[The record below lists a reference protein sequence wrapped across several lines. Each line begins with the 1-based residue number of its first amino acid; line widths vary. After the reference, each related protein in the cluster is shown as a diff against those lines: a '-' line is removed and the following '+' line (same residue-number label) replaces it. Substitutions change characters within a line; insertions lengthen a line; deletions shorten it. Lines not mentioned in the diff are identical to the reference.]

1 MRLKLLFFLFILS
14 TSSSLK
20 AQSLKEAHLYLDK
33 SDYNKAI
40 SLFSKIKNEAVKKN
54 DVVSIVSAK
63 NGIADCYTDLG
74 AYYKSNILL
83 QENLKTLNLSKIKN
97 YKLLAETHLQMANN
111 YDHLFFFEDY
121 LKHCNQYYHFI
132 NKAFPKKEIYKAL
145 YYAYL
150 GRYYN
155 VKYQIDKANSYTED
169 ALKIYRKNKKDANLI
184 DVYKLYNAH
193 CFTNRNTPMPFPDRY
208 KFIDTLLFHLN
219 KKFLFD
225 NVKKSKHLVSAQMME
240 FDRGYNLSLDN
251 NKDGKLFINKTIEVF
266 NKALVNYDNC
276 VGSNYDVS
284 AKINGL
290 KNLLYLASKDFKK
303 SLNECN
309 IGIERVSDRDL
320 LNLGFAS
327 NNYQI
332 LSLLRQKHL
341 VLDELNKS
349 NPQQK
354 QQQQIIDN
362 LLLMEKIWNR
372 YSQDQVNANADFMSN
387 MYNQNPYSFLFQ
399 AYLKMFEI
407 TNNKKY
413 FEKIHEY
420 DEKSKYNSLLLTAYL
435 SPKQKEEKQMLYN
448 KRQEIYLIYN
458 DYILAKNNKSQKQF
472 AIKKELLKHIKQY
485 NLVEEKSDLFKQS
498 NIVSIKEIQR
508 KLTSKDAVISY
519 ISTEIIDV
527 NLYAKIITKNNISLI
542 EVNSVKDIWFSN
554 YYSDKLDSIN
564 KSIQTQNLKKF
575 KVFSQN
581 IYKDVFEKIDKLLP
595 KEINHLEIIPNA
607 ELNNLP
613 FEILL
618 YSDSNINDFRRL
630 PYLIHKYNF
639 SYSLSS
645 SITKLNNNNRRKPFE
660 KMVVFSPIF
669 DKQNLSH
676 LQFSKDI
683 SKLISNE
690 YNAIFFDGKEAS
702 IKAFKTEL
710 QNRKIV
716 SVFSHGQALAD
727 FDNNNKGVYF
737 SDGFLS
743 LNDIYNLK
751 SNCDFLLLGSCET
764 GIGGKDNG
772 EGSINLARAFSSI
785 GVKSMLLASWKIDE
799 ESTMKLTES
808 FLKYLQEGYSK
819 SEALQKAKLDFLKT
833 SNPRNANPFYWAGL
847 NIVGNNENIKP
858 HQTQNYL
865 WWILLIF
872 PLAGW
877 VWYYKR
883 KRVN

>member
-1 MRLKLLFFLFILS
+1 MRLIAYFLLFLF
-14 TSSSLK
+14 TMTSLK
-20 AQSLKEAHLYLDK
+20 AQSLKEAYFYLDK

-40 SLFSKIKNEAVKKN
+40 LLFSKIKKEAVKKN

-74 AYYKSNILL
+74 AYYKSNVLL
-83 QENLKTLNLSKIKN
+83 QENLKTLNSVQVKN

-121 LKHCNQYYHFI
+121 LKHCNQYYYFI
-132 NKAFPKKEIYKAL
+132 NKAYPKKEIYKAL

-155 VKYQIDKANSYTED
+155 VKYQIDKANSYTES
-169 ALKIYRKNKKDANLI
+169 ALKMYHRNKQDAHLI
-184 DVYKLYNAH
+184 EVYKLYNAQS
-193 CFTNRNTPMPFPDRY
+193 FTNRNNQISFSNKLKYVDS
-208 KFIDTLLFHLN
+208 LLFHIN
-219 KKFLFD
+219 KRFPVD

-309 IGIERVSDRDL
+309 IGIERVSERDL

-407 TNNKKY
+407 TNDKKY
-413 FEKIHEY
+413 LDKIHEY
-420 DEKSKYNSLLLTAYL
+420 DEKSKYNSLLFTASL
-435 SPKQKEEKQMLYN
+435 SSKQKKEKQLLYA
-448 KRQEIYLIYN
+448 KRQEIYLTYD
-458 DYILAKNNKSQKQF
+458 DYTLSKNNTSQQQTV
-472 AIKKELLKHIKQY
+472 IKEKLFKLIKQY
-485 NLVEEKSDLFKQS
+485 NLAEEKSDLFKQS
-498 NIVSIKEIQR
+498 NIVSVKEIQR
-508 KLTSKDAVISY
+508 KLTSNDAVVSY
-519 ISTEIIDV
+519 LTSEIVEGNI
-527 NLYAKIITKNNISLI
+527 YAKIITKDKIYVLKVNNLNN
-542 EVNSVKDIWFSN
+542 VPSN
-554 YYSDKLDSIN
+554 YHLLNQDSLMVSMQKQDCKTF
-564 KSIQTQNLKKF
+564 KSI
-575 KVFSQN
+575 SHR
-581 IYKDVFEKIDKLLP
+581 IYKDLFQKIDSFLP
-595 KEINHLEIIPNA
+595 KGITHIEIIPNA
-607 ELNNLP
+607 ELSNLP
-613 FEILL
+613 FETLL
-618 YSDSNINDFRRL
+618 SEDSKTNDFRKL

-645 SITKLNNNNRRKPFE
+645 SITKLNNSKRRKLFE
-660 KMVVFSPIF
+660 KMTVFSPSF
-669 DKQNLSH
+669 EGQNLSQ
-676 LQFSKDI
+676 LQLSKVKAKSI
-683 SKLISNE
+683 SSE
-690 YNAIFFDGKEAS
+690 FEASFFENKEAS
-702 IKAFKTEL
+702 LKAFKNAL
-710 QNRKIV
+710 QENKII
-716 SVFSHGQALAD
+716 SLFSHGQSFND
-727 FDNNNKGVYF
+727 FENNKKGIYL
-737 SDGFLS
+737 SDGFLN

-751 SNCDFLLLGSCET
+751 SNCDFLLLGACET

-772 EGSINLARAFSSI
+772 EGNINLVRAFSSI

-847 NIVGNNENIKP
+847 HVIGNNENIKP
-858 HQTQNYL
+858 KQTQGYL

-872 PLAGW
+872 PLAGGI
-877 VWYYKR
+877 WYHR
-883 KRVN
+883 RRLN

>member
-1 MRLKLLFFLFILS
+1 M
-14 TSSSLK
+14 TSLK
-20 AQSLKEAHLYLDK
+20 AQSLKEAYFYLDK

-40 SLFSKIKNEAVKKN
+40 LLFRKIKKEAVKKN

-74 AYYKSNILL
+74 AYYKSNVLL
-83 QENLKTLNLSKIKN
+83 QENLKTLNSVQVKN

-121 LKHCNQYYHFI
+121 LKHCNQYYYFI
-132 NKAFPKKEIYKAL
+132 NKAYPKKEIYKAL

-155 VKYQIDKANSYTED
+155 VKYQIDKANSFTKS
-169 ALKIYRKNKKDANLI
+169 ALKIYHRNKQDAYLV
-184 DVYKLYNAH
+184 DVYKLYNAQS
-193 CFTNRNTPMPFPDRY
+193 FTNRNYPTSFQERY
-208 KFIDTLLFHLN
+208 KYVDSLLFHIN
-219 KKFLFD
+219 KRFPVD

-251 NKDGKLFINKTIEVF
+251 NKDGELFINKTIEVF
-266 NKALVNYDNC
+266 NKALVNYDNY

-309 IGIERVSDRDL
+309 IGIERVSETDL

-354 QQQQIIDN
+354 KQQQIIDN

-407 TNNKKY
+407 TNDKKY
-413 FEKIHEY
+413 LDKIHEY
-420 DEKSKYNSLLLTAYL
+420 DEKSKYNSLLFTASL
-435 SPKQKEEKQMLYN
+435 SSKQKKEKQLLYA
-448 KRQEIYLIYN
+448 KRQEIYLTYD
-458 DYILAKNNKSQKQF
+458 DYTLSKNNTSQQQTV
-472 AIKKELLKHIKQY
+472 IKEKLFKLIKQY
-485 NLVEEKSDLFKQS
+485 NLAEEKSDLFKQS
-498 NIVSIKEIQR
+498 NIVSVKEIQR
-508 KLTSKDAVISY
+508 KLTSNDAVVSY
-519 ISTEIIDV
+519 LTSEIV
-527 NLYAKIITKNNISLI
+527 EGNMYAKIITKNKIYVLK
-542 EVNSVKDIWFSN
+542 VNNLNNVPSN
-554 YYSDKLDSIN
+554 YHLLNQDSLMVSMQKQDCKTF
-564 KSIQTQNLKKF
+564 KSI
-575 KVFSQN
+575 SHR
-581 IYKDVFEKIDKLLP
+581 IYKDLFQKIDSFLP
-595 KEINHLEIIPNA
+595 KGITHIEIIPNA
-607 ELNNLP
+607 ELSNLP
-613 FEILL
+613 FETLL
-618 YSDSNINDFRRL
+618 SEDSKTNDFRKL

-645 SITKLNNNNRRKPFE
+645 SITKLNNSKRRKLFE
-660 KMVVFSPIF
+660 KMTVFSPSF
-669 DKQNLSH
+669 EGQNLSQ
-676 LQFSKDI
+676 LQLSKVKAKSI
-683 SKLISNE
+683 SSE
-690 YNAIFFDGKEAS
+690 FEASFFENKEAS
-702 IKAFKTEL
+702 LKAFKSAL
-710 QNRKIV
+710 QENKII
-716 SVFSHGQALAD
+716 SLFSHGQSFND
-727 FDNNNKGVYF
+727 FENNKKGIYL
-737 SDGFLS
+737 SDGFLN

-751 SNCDFLLLGSCET
+751 SNCDFLLLGACET

-772 EGSINLARAFSSI
+772 EGNINLVRAFSSI

-847 NIVGNNENIKP
+847 HVIGNNENIKP
-858 HQTQNYL
+858 KQTQGYL

-872 PLAGW
+872 PLAGGI
-877 VWYYKR
+877 WYHR
-883 KRVN
+883 RRLN

>member
-1 MRLKLLFFLFILS
+1 MRLIACFSLFLF
-14 TSSSLK
+14 TFTSLK
-20 AQSLKEAHLYLDK
+20 AQSLKEAYFYLDK

-74 AYYKSNILL
+74 AYYKSNVLL
-83 QENLKTLNLSKIKN
+83 QENLKTLNSVQVKN

-155 VKYQIDKANSYTED
+155 VKYQIDKANSFTKS
-169 ALKIYRKNKKDANLI
+169 ALKIYHKNKQDAYLV
-184 DVYKLYNAH
+184 DVYKLYNAQS
-193 CFTNRNTPMPFPDRY
+193 FTNRNNQISFPN
-208 KFIDTLLFHLN
+208 KFKYVDSLLFHLN
-219 KKFLFD
+219 KKFPFD
-225 NVKKSKHLVSAQMME
+225 NVKKSKHLVSAQMLE
-240 FDRGYNLSLDN
+240 FDKGYNLTLDN

-309 IGIERVSDRDL
+309 IGIERVSERDL

-399 AYLKMFEI
+399 AYLKMYEI
-407 TNNKKY
+407 TKDKKY
-413 FEKIHEY
+413 LDKIHEY
-420 DEKSKYNSLLLTAYL
+420 DEKSKYNSLLFTTSL
-435 SPKQKEEKQMLYN
+435 SSKQKKEKQLLYA
-448 KRQEIYLIYN
+448 KRQEIYLIY
-458 DYILAKNNKSQKQF
+458 DGYILSKNNKSQQQTV
-472 AIKKELLKHIKQY
+472 IKKKLVDLIKKY
-485 NLVEEKSDLFKQS
+485 NLLEDKSELFKKS
-498 NIVSIKEIQR
+498 NIVTIKEIQT
-508 KLTSKDAVISY
+508 KLTSNDAVVSY
-519 ISTEIIDV
+519 LTSEIV
-527 NLYAKIITKNNISLI
+527 EGNMYAKIITKDKIHVLKVNNLKNI
-542 EVNSVKDIWFSN
+542 ESN
-554 YYSDKLDSIN
+554 YHLLNQDSLMVSMQ
-564 KSIQTQNLKKF
+564 KQDCKTF
-575 KVFSQN
+575 KRISHR
-581 IYKDVFEKIDKLLP
+581 IYKDLFQKIDSFLP
-595 KEINHLEIIPNA
+595 KEIKHIEIIPNA
-607 ELNNLP
+607 ELSNLP
-613 FEILL
+613 FETLL
-618 YSDSNINDFRRL
+618 SEDSKTNDFRKL

-645 SITKLNNNNRRKPFE
+645 SITKLNNIKSRKLFE
-660 KMVVFSPIF
+660 RMTVFSPSF
-669 DKQNLSH
+669 EGQNLTQ
-676 LQFSKDI
+676 LQLSKVTAKAI
-683 SKLISNE
+683 ANE
-690 YNAIFFDGKEAS
+690 FKASFFENKEANL
-702 IKAFKTEL
+702 KAFKNAL
-710 QNRKIV
+710 QENKII
-716 SVFSHGQALAD
+716 SLFSHGQSFND
-727 FDNNNKGVYF
+727 FENNKKGIYF
-737 SDGFLS
+737 SDGFLN
-743 LNDIYNLK
+743 LNEIYNLK
-751 SNCDFLLLGSCET
+751 SNCDFLLLGACET
-764 GIGGKDNG
+764 GLGGKERG
-772 EGSINLARAFSSI
+772 EGNISLARAFSSI

-799 ESTMKLTES
+799 ESTMKITES

-819 SEALQKAKLDFLKT
+819 SEALQKAKLDFLNT
-833 SNPRNANPFYWAGL
+833 SNPRNSNPFYWSGL
-847 NIVGNNENIKP
+847 NVIGNNDNIKP
-858 HQTQNYL
+858 HQSQNYL
-865 WWILLIF
+865 WWLLLIF
-872 PLAGW
+872 PFSG
-877 VWYYKR
+877 VIWYYK
-883 KRVN
+883 KRQLN

>member
-1 MRLKLLFFLFILS
+1 M
-14 TSSSLK
+14 
-20 AQSLKEAHLYLDK
+20 
-33 SDYNKAI
+33 
-40 SLFSKIKNEAVKKN
+40 
-54 DVVSIVSAK
+54 
-63 NGIADCYTDLG
+63 
-74 AYYKSNILL
+74 
-83 QENLKTLNLSKIKN
+83 
-97 YKLLAETHLQMANN
+97 
-111 YDHLFFFEDY
+111 
-121 LKHCNQYYHFI
+121 
-132 NKAFPKKEIYKAL
+132 
-145 YYAYL
+145 
-150 GRYYN
+150 
-155 VKYQIDKANSYTED
+155 
-169 ALKIYRKNKKDANLI
+169 
-184 DVYKLYNAH
+184 
-193 CFTNRNTPMPFPDRY
+193 
-208 KFIDTLLFHLN
+208 
-219 KKFLFD
+219 
-225 NVKKSKHLVSAQMME
+225 
-240 FDRGYNLSLDN
+240 
-251 NKDGKLFINKTIEVF
+251 
-266 NKALVNYDNC
+266 
-276 VGSNYDVS
+276 
-284 AKINGL
+284 
-290 KNLLYLASKDFKK
+290 
-303 SLNECN
+303 NECN
-309 IGIERVSDRDL
+309 IGIERVSERDL

-372 YSQDQVNANADFMSN
+372 YSQDQINANADFISN

-407 TNNKKY
+407 TNDKKY

-435 SPKQKEEKQMLYN
+435 SPKQKEEKQILYN

-519 ISTEIIDV
+519 IRGEITSDTK
-527 NLYAKIITKNNISLI
+527 LYTKVITKNDVFI
-542 EVNSVKDIWFSN
+542 
-554 YYSDKLDSIN
+554 
-564 KSIQTQNLKKF
+564 TNLKSESKLWTTDYRYDIDTL
-575 KVFSQN
+575 VMSLQN
-581 IYKDVFEKIDKLLP
+581 QKLKDYKRISHRIYKDLFQKIDSFLP
-595 KEINHLEIIPNA
+595 KEIKYIEIIPNA
-607 ELNNLP
+607 ELSNLP
-613 FEILL
+613 FETLL
-618 YSDSNINDFRRL
+618 SEDYKTNDFRKL

-645 SITKLNNNNRRKPFE
+645 SITKLNNTKRRKLFE
-660 KMVVFSPIF
+660 RMTVFSPSF
-669 DKQNLSH
+669 EGQNLTQ
-676 LQFSKDI
+676 LQLSKVTAKAI
-683 SKLISNE
+683 ANE
-690 YNAIFFDGKEAS
+690 FKASFFENKEANL
-702 IKAFKTEL
+702 KAFKNAL
-710 QNRKIV
+710 QENKII
-716 SVFSHGQALAD
+716 SMFSHGQSFND
-727 FDNNNKGVYF
+727 FENNKKGIYF
-737 SDGFLS
+737 SDGFLN
-743 LNDIYNLK
+743 LNEIYNLK
-751 SNCDFLLLGSCET
+751 SNCDFLLLGACET
-764 GIGGKDNG
+764 GLGGKERG
-772 EGSINLARAFSSI
+772 EGNISLARAFSSI

-847 NIVGNNENIKP
+847 NIVGNNKNIKP

>member
-20 AQSLKEAHLYLDK
+20 AQSLKEAYFYLDK

-74 AYYKSNILL
+74 AYYKSNVLL
-83 QENLKTLNLSKIKN
+83 QENLKTLNSVQVKN

-145 YYAYL
+145 YYTYL

-225 NVKKSKHLVSAQMME
+225 NVKKTKFLVSAQMME

-309 IGIERVSDRDL
+309 IGIERVSERDL

-407 TNNKKY
+407 TKNKKY
-413 FEKIHEY
+413 LDKIHEY
-420 DEKSKYNSLLLTAYL
+420 DEKSKYNSLLFTASL
-435 SPKQKEEKQMLYN
+435 SSKQKKEKQLLYA
-448 KRQEIYLIYN
+448 KRQEIYLIYD
-458 DYILAKNNKSQKQF
+458 DYILSKNNKSQQQLE
-472 AIKKELLKHIKQY
+472 IKKKLLDLIKKY
-485 NLVEEKSDLFKQS
+485 NLLEDKSELFKQS
-498 NIVSIKEIQR
+498 NIVTIKEIQNGLTE
-508 KLTSKDAVISY
+508 KEAVVSYLTS
-519 ISTEIIDV
+519 EIV
-527 NLYAKIITKNNISLI
+527 EGNMYAKIITKEKIYVLKVNNLKN
-542 EVNSVKDIWFSN
+542 VPSN
-554 YYSDKLDSIN
+554 YHLLNQDSLMVA
-564 KSIQTQNLKKF
+564 TQKQDCKTF
-575 KVFSQN
+575 KRISHR
-581 IYKDVFEKIDKLLP
+581 IYKDLFQKIDSFLP
-595 KEINHLEIIPNA
+595 KEIKYIEIIPNA
-607 ELNNLP
+607 ELSNLP
-613 FEILL
+613 FETLL
-618 YSDSNINDFRRL
+618 SEDSKTNDFRKL

-669 DKQNLSH
+669 DKQNLSQ

>member
-1 MRLKLLFFLFILS
+1 MRLIACFSLFLF
-14 TSSSLK
+14 TFTSLK
-20 AQSLKEAHLYLDK
+20 AQSLKEAYFYLDK

-74 AYYKSNILL
+74 AYYKSNVLL
-83 QENLKTLNLSKIKN
+83 QENLKTLNSVQVKN

-155 VKYQIDKANSYTED
+155 VKYQIDKANSFTKS
-169 ALKIYRKNKKDANLI
+169 ALKIYHKNKQDAYLV
-184 DVYKLYNAH
+184 DVYKLYNAQS
-193 CFTNRNTPMPFPDRY
+193 FTNRNNQISFPN
-208 KFIDTLLFHLN
+208 KFKYVDSLLFHLN
-219 KKFLFD
+219 KKFPFD
-225 NVKKSKHLVSAQMME
+225 NVKKSKHLVSAQMLE
-240 FDRGYNLSLDN
+240 FDKGYNLTLDN

-309 IGIERVSDRDL
+309 IGIERVSERDL

-407 TNNKKY
+407 TKNKKY
-413 FEKIHEY
+413 LDKIHEY
-420 DEKSKYNSLLLTAYL
+420 DEKSKYNSLLFTTSL
-435 SPKQKEEKQMLYN
+435 SSKQKKEKQLLYA
-448 KRQEIYLIYN
+448 KRQEIYLIY
-458 DYILAKNNKSQKQF
+458 DGYILSKNNKSQQQTV
-472 AIKKELLKHIKQY
+472 IKEKLLDLIKQY
-485 NLVEEKSDLFKQS
+485 NLLEDKSELFKQS
-498 NIVSIKEIQR
+498 NIVTIKEIQNGLTE
-508 KLTSKDAVISY
+508 KEAVVSYLTS
-519 ISTEIIDV
+519 EIV
-527 NLYAKIITKNNISLI
+527 EGNMYAKIITKNKIHVLKVNNLKNI
-542 EVNSVKDIWFSN
+542 ESN
-554 YYSDKLDSIN
+554 YHLLNQDSLMVSMQ
-564 KSIQTQNLKKF
+564 KQDCKTF
-575 KVFSQN
+575 KRISHR
-581 IYKDVFEKIDKLLP
+581 IYKDLFQKIDSFLP
-595 KEINHLEIIPNA
+595 KEIKHIEIIPNA
-607 ELNNLP
+607 ELSNLP
-613 FEILL
+613 FETLL
-618 YSDSNINDFRRL
+618 SEDSKTNDFRKL

-645 SITKLNNNNRRKPFE
+645 SITKLNNIKSRKLFE
-660 KMVVFSPIF
+660 RMTVFSPSF
-669 DKQNLSH
+669 EGQNLTQ
-676 LQFSKDI
+676 LQLSKVTAKAI
-683 SKLISNE
+683 ANE
-690 YNAIFFDGKEAS
+690 FKASFFENKEANL
-702 IKAFKTEL
+702 KAFKNAL
-710 QNRKIV
+710 QENKII
-716 SVFSHGQALAD
+716 SLFSHGQSFND
-727 FDNNNKGVYF
+727 FENNKKGIYF
-737 SDGFLS
+737 SDGFLN
-743 LNDIYNLK
+743 LNEIYLIVR
-751 SNCDFLLLGSCET
+751 FLS
-764 GIGGKDNG
+764 
-772 EGSINLARAFSSI
+772 
-785 GVKSMLLASWKIDE
+785 
-799 ESTMKLTES
+799 
-808 FLKYLQEGYSK
+808 
-819 SEALQKAKLDFLKT
+819 
-833 SNPRNANPFYWAGL
+833 
-847 NIVGNNENIKP
+847 
-858 HQTQNYL
+858 
-865 WWILLIF
+865 
-872 PLAGW
+872 
-877 VWYYKR
+877 
-883 KRVN
+883 